1 MSIRIIKKGSCDSI
15 RDLGR
20 WGFQHLGIPP
30 CGAMDTFSMQQAN
43 ILVGNNRGEAC
54 IEMFFPAPSIR
65 FEADA
70 LIAISGAQWEPRLQ
84 DMPVNILQPIRVKKG
99 VELRFEKPTS
109 GRVAYLSVQGGF
121 AINNWLGSSSTHIG
135 VELSGWK
142 GRFLEKNDQIPFRKT
157 LHHAWETTAAFLP
170 EPWMAAPVKDPLAP
184 IRIIAGKHFS
194 LLDIL
199 AQKQLLESNFSLLP
213 ESNRMGFLLKGSPL
227 KGNYREMI
235 SAAVQ
240 FGTIQWLP
248 DGQLIVLMADHP
260 TTGGYPRIATVM
272 QADLHRL
279 AQWPLQKPVS
289 FELISQEAA
298 IRLYQEQLFSLAQ
311 LQNATAFRL
320 ASYLEQR

>member
-20 WGFQHLGIPP
+20 SGYQHLGIPP
-30 CGAMDTFSMQQAN
+30 CGAMDTFSLQQAN

-54 IEMFFPAPSIR
+54 IEMFFPAPVIQ

-70 LIAISGAQWEPRLQ
+70 LIAISGAAWEPRLQ
-84 DMPVNILQPIRVKKG
+84 NIPVNTNQPIRVRKG
-99 VELRFEKPTS
+99 VEVRFEKPSS
-109 GRVAYLSVQGGF
+109 GRVAYLAVQGGF
-121 AINNWLGSSSTHIG
+121 AIHTWLGSYSTHIG
-135 VELSGWK
+135 VEQAGWK
-142 GRFLEKNDQIPFRKT
+142 GRLLEKNDQIPFRKPLDPT
-157 LHHAWETTAAFLP
+157 WEINSAWLAA
-170 EPWMAAPVKDPLAP
+170 PWMAAPIKDPLAP

-194 LLDIL
+194 LLETT
-199 AQKQLLESNFSLLP
+199 AQTQLLESGFSLLP
-213 ESNRMGFLLKGSPL
+213 ESNRMGFLLKGNPL

-260 TTGGYPRIATVM
+260 TTGGYPRIATVI
-272 QADLHRL
+272 QADIHRL

-289 FELISQEAA
+289 FELVSREEA
-298 IRLYQEQLFSLAQ
+298 IRLYQEQHFLLAQ

>member
-20 WGFQHLGIPP
+20 SGYQHLGIPP
-30 CGAMDTFSMQQAN
+30 CGAMDTFSLQQAN
-43 ILVGNNRGEAC
+43 ILVGNDRGEAC
-54 IEMFFPAPSIR
+54 IEMFFPAPVIQ

-70 LIAISGAQWEPRLQ
+70 VIAISGAAWEPRLQ
-84 DMPVNILQPIRVKKG
+84 NIPVNTNQPIRVRKG
-99 VELRFEKPTS
+99 VELRFEKPSS
-109 GRVAYLSVQGGF
+109 GRVAYLAVRGGF
-121 AINNWLGSSSTHIG
+121 AIHTWLGSYSTHIG
-135 VELSGWK
+135 VEQAGWN
-142 GRFLEKNDQIPFRKT
+142 GRLLEKNDQIPFRKP
-157 LHHAWETTAAFLP
+157 LHPTWETNSAWLAA
-170 EPWMAAPVKDPLAP
+170 PWMAGPIKDPLAP
-184 IRIIAGKHFS
+184 IRIMAGKHFP
-194 LLDIL
+194 LLETT
-199 AQKQLLESNFSLLP
+199 AQTQLLESGFSLLP
-213 ESNRMGFLLKGSPL
+213 ESNRMGFLLKGNPL

-260 TTGGYPRIATVM
+260 TTGGYPRIANVI
-272 QADLHRL
+272 QADIHRL

-289 FELISQEAA
+289 FELVSREEA
-298 IRLYQEQLFSLAQ
+298 IRLYQEQHFLLAQ

>member
-1 MSIRIIKKGSCDSI
+1 MSLRIIKKGSCDSI

-20 WGFQHLGIPP
+20 WGHQHLGIPP
-30 CGAMDTFSMQQAN
+30 CGALDTFSLQQAN
-43 ILVGNNRGEAC
+43 ILVGNDRGEAC
-54 IEMFFPAPSIR
+54 IEMFFPAPVIQ

-70 LIAISGAQWEPRLQ
+70 VIVISGAQWEPRLQ
-84 DMPVNILQPIRVKKG
+84 NMPVNVHQPIRVKKG
-99 VELRFEKPTS
+99 VELRFEKPIS
-109 GRVAYLSVQGGF
+109 GSVVYLSVQGGF
-121 AINNWLGSSSTHIG
+121 ALHKWLGSYSTHMG

-142 GRFLEKNDQIPFRKT
+142 GRLLEKNDQIPFRKN
-157 LHHAWETTAAFLP
+157 LHHVWETSAAWLP
-170 EPWMAAPVKDPLAP
+170 QNWMAAPVKDPLAP

-194 LLDIL
+194 LLDTT
-199 AQKQLLESNFSLLP
+199 AQTALQESTFSLLP
-213 ESNRMGFLLKGSPL
+213 ESNRMGFLLKGTPL
-227 KGNYREMI
+227 GGNYREMI

-260 TTGGYPRIATVM
+260 TTGGYPRIATVV

-279 AQWPLQKPVS
+279 AQWPIQQPVS
-289 FELISQEAA
+289 FKLISRDEA
-298 IRLYQEQLFSLAQ
+298 IRLNQEQLFLLTQ